1 MDKKCNFCNLDTS
14 KIYNTLL
21 EETNNFFV
29 IPTLGS
35 LTEGYVLIVS
45 KTHLYNMAEL
55 CDNTKEEYFNLIEKY
70 RTLFKQIYNKYPI
83 VFEHGT
89 SKLNLNKTSSSV
101 VHAHTHIVNHNYID
115 ELALIKELKFK
126 RINKISNYS
135 NKNYIFYISPN
146 NKKYITTNFESISQ
160 LMRIKI
166 AKDLGFED
174 KYNWKEETFNNNII
188 STIQKLKIH

>member
-1 MDKKCNFCNLDTS
+1 
-14 KIYNTLL
+14 
-21 EETNNFFV
+21 
-29 IPTLGS
+29 
-35 LTEGYVLIVS
+35 
-45 KTHLYNMAEL
+45 MAEL

-115 ELALIKELKFK
+115 ELSLIKELKFK
-126 RINKISNYS
+126 RINKLSNYS

-166 AKDLGFED
+166 AKDLGFKD
-174 KYNWKEETFNNNII
+174 KYNWKKETFNNNII